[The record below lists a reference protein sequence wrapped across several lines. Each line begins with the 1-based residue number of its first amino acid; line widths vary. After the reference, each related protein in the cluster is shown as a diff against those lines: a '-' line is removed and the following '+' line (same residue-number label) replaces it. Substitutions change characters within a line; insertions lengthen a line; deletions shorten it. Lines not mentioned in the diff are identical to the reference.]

1 MKKQK
6 KSTVLLLTLLL
17 TILLATPVLAQ
28 QAAAVD
34 KTGPN
39 YEGKVIMA
47 ENLNLGIGSD
57 EELAAAQKTGLPS
70 SVFGKSPGGTDDSGA
85 IEELESSNAR
95 CLTMALPQHDYPE
108 LTQTPAPRN
117 AAPKEYQ
124 VGDTKTIYSD
134 YHADG
139 PGSFTA
145 EVAAVGKTCTIW
157 RDIANRDQLSDE
169 AAQAYAAAI
178 DTRIHDPLQDAFG
191 DWSNADVDQD
201 GKTAFIFYPMDGFAG
216 FFNTADLF
224 TKEQT
229 EWATGNVMDMLNM
242 NSLDASNTNVT
253 LSTLAH
259 ELQHLINYAQTQDRS
274 DAWLNETF
282 SQSAIAIVGLAST
295 ETIYEVPT
303 FINWTQA
310 KGYTHPFIF
319 KEGYVP
325 GGSEFGIPYGSWYL
339 FGRYLAHQTQ
349 ALEGGGDRIY
359 QTITDVNGG
368 STKLKDIEDA
378 LTDIGYMGEG
388 KTAVN
393 MNDLITNYNLA
404 LYLREPSGPY
414 SLSGNAQEPS
424 NVDGVQVDMLSE
436 TENAPEALP
445 GGGAA
450 SWSLVKGDN
459 SVTPRGFGPDLHFAG
474 ITTSILEGVI
484 AEPRSS
490 ILSYGDTVSLSTVD
504 ENAEIRYTLDGSDPV
519 ENGVKYTEPIAMTQR
534 SLLKTCTVRT
544 DGNYSPVSIWEYE
557 VKPAAAVASVP
568 PGRVEPGTPVTL
580 SCATPGAEIRYTTD
594 GSEPTATN
602 GAVYTGPITIN
613 QTTTLKAGSLMPG
626 RDDVLPGDV
635 RTYAYE
641 AGPGAGDRYE
651 PNNSITTATAFSFP
665 GRLEATIHNPEDV
678 DVYAFTLENSA
689 NLSLTLTP
697 PDGASY
703 SLALCDEKGNTLR
716 ESAYAGKSQS
726 IRYPA
731 VSGRYLVKVA
741 GMDGS
746 ASEAQPYT
754 LSLTR
759 EMKES
764 AVKSLDMSE
773 MNMLTALTDK
783 SDTGSGYAWD
793 WGVGGGGHFLMST
806 AYYSHWGGP
815 IKESLH
821 PFSQTGPFNYEN
833 HAAQAEYHV
842 QNALYLSNDERQS
855 SIDNIKNA
863 VYSYGA
869 AEIYVMSAN
878 AYWTPDQKN
887 LYVDKRDYDYVIN
900 THDGGHA
907 VTVVGWDDNY
917 SKDHFKGDPEL
928 AKRFG
933 YEDVSIPQPEND
945 GAFIVKNSWGE
956 DVGEKGY
963 FYLSYEDAFLVKIN
977 NPTVYMAD
985 DMPDNYNH
993 QYINDPYGT
1002 FDFWTLDN
1010 GNAFTAT
1017 ERFVNEKEAPELLKA
1032 VSFVTGKTNTRY
1044 EISVTQNGETKKV
1057 AEGVKKYAGF
1067 YTERLNQSITI
1078 PQDGT
1083 FDISVRLESVDPDQ
1097 SPSIGVS
1104 LRKEGTT
1111 SGVQPRSD
1119 VAFMTLNGMTEDVG
1133 KEALFPNIRAYTCDV
1148 NSNAYTESGISTEA
1162 ADQKTEAASQAPPE
1176 GALQNV
1182 EITGEDT
1189 ASVNGAVAL
1198 SIKDSGSAQA
1208 PARDLPARFD
1218 LRDTGTLTPV
1228 RDQGNTSAC
1237 WTFAATASVENN
1249 IARTGGF
1256 ATDYPTG
1263 IALSDSAKTV
1273 LLTADAPQQA
1283 VTLTAR
1289 LTGADSPS
1297 STRIN
1302 WSVTGDVDSV
1312 RLDNT
1317 FSQNGE
1323 SVPVLTAL
1331 KPGVV
1336 TLTAAS
1342 DADMTVTASCAIT
1355 ITAQGVE
1362 TLSITPD
1369 KLALNKGET
1378 GKLTA
1383 QTGPE
1388 SAVDKTV
1395 LWESDHPEIANVDA
1409 GGNVTAI
1416 SGGKATITAKA
1427 GTAVATAEVTVKGT
1441 PAINPGAGSPKTGV
1455 IQDSRMSAALCAGLL
1470 ALFVVCGL
1478 AWKKIK

>member
-6 KSTVLLLTLLL
+6 TSTVLLLTLLL
-17 TILLATPVLAQ
+17 TILLATPALAQ
-28 QAAAVD
+28 QAAVVD

-57 EELAAAQKTGLPS
+57 EELAKTQNTGIPS
-70 SVFGKSPGGTDDSGA
+70 SAFGRRPGSTADSTH
-85 IEELESSNAR
+85 IEEPENRDAR

-134 YHADG
+134 YHKDS

-157 RDIANRDQLSDE
+157 RDTANRDQLSDE
-169 AAQAYAAAI
+169 AAQTYAAAI
-178 DTRIHDPLQDAFG
+178 DTRIHDPLQNAFG

-201 GKTAFIFYPMDGFAG
+201 GKTAFIFYPMDGFVG
-216 FFNTADLF
+216 FFNPADLF
-224 TKEQT
+224 TKEQA
-229 EWATGNVMDMLNM
+229 EYATGNVMDMLNM
-242 NSLDASNTNVT
+242 NSLKASRTNVT

-259 ELQHLINYAQTQDRS
+259 ELQHLINFSQTEDNS
-274 DAWLNETF
+274 ESWLNETF
-282 SQSAIAIVGLAST
+282 SQSAIAIAGLAST
-295 ETIYEVPT
+295 ETVYEVPA
-303 FINWTQA
+303 FINWSQTA
-310 KGYTHPFIF
+310 GHTHPFIF
-319 KEGYVP
+319 KEQYVP
-325 GGSEFGIPYGSWYL
+325 GGSEAAIPYGSWYL

-378 LTDIGYMGEG
+378 LTAIGYMGEG
-388 KTAVN
+388 KTVAD
-393 MNDLITNYNLA
+393 MDELITNYNLA

-424 NVDGVQVDMLSE
+424 NLDGVQVGRLFQ
-436 TENAPEALP
+436 TPNAPEALP

-450 SWSLVKGDN
+450 SWSLIKGDD
-459 SVTPRGFGPDLHFAG
+459 SVTPVAFGPNVHFAG
-474 ITTSILEGVI
+474 ITTEIMEGAA
-484 AEPRSS
+484 AEPRSG
-490 ILSYGDTVSLSTVD
+490 ILLYGDTVRLSTAD

-519 ENGVKYTEPIAMTQR
+519 KNGMEYTEPITMTQKTT
-534 SLLKTCTVRT
+534 LKACTVQSS
-544 DGNYSPVSIWEYE
+544 GNYSPVSTWGYQ
-557 VKPAAAVASVP
+557 VKTGAVSASVP
-568 PGRVEPGTPVTL
+568 SGRVETGTPVTL
-580 SCATPGAEIRYTTD
+580 SCATPGAEIRYTVD
-594 GSEPTATN
+594 GSEPSATN
-602 GAVYTGPITIN
+602 GAVYTGPVTIS
-613 QTTTLKAGSLMPG
+613 QTTTLKVGSLMPG
-626 RDDVLPGDV
+626 RSDVLPGDV
-635 RTYAYE
+635 RTFAYE
-641 AGPGAGDRYE
+641 AGQGIGDRYE
-651 PNNSITTATAFSFP
+651 PNNSITAATAFSFP
-665 GRLEATIHNPEDV
+665 GRLEGTIHNPEDV

-689 NLSLTLTP
+689 KLSLTLTP
-697 PDGASY
+697 PDGVSF
-703 SLALCDEKGNTLR
+703 SLTLCDEKGNSLK

-726 IRYPA
+726 IRYKA
-731 VSGRYLVKVA
+731 ASGRYLVKVA

-746 ASEAQPYT
+746 ASDVQPYT

-759 EMKES
+759 EMEES

-793 WGVGGGGHFLMST
+793 WGVNRGGHFLMST
-806 AYYSHWGGP
+806 AYYSHWSGP

-821 PFSQTGPFNYEN
+821 PFSETGPFDYKNYSD
-833 HAAQAEYHV
+833 QAEYHV

-863 VYSYGA
+863 VYSYGG

-878 AYWTPDQKN
+878 AYWTPDTKN
-887 LYVDKRDYDYVIN
+887 LYVDKKDYDYVIN
-900 THDGGHA
+900 SYDGGHG
-907 VTVVGWDDNY
+907 VTVVGWDDAY
-917 SKDHFKGDPEL
+917 SKENFKGDPEL
-928 AKRFG
+928 AKDWG
-933 YEDVSIPQPEND
+933 YEDVSIPQPEKN

-956 DVGEKGY
+956 NSGEKGY
-963 FYLSYEDAFLVKIN
+963 FYLSYEDAFLVEIN

-985 DMPDNYNH
+985 DMTDNYNH

-1002 FDFWTLDN
+1002 FDFRTL

-1032 VSFVTGKTNTRY
+1032 VSFVTGTANTRY

-1078 PQDGT
+1078 PQGGT
-1083 FDISVRLESVDPDQ
+1083 FDINVRVEGTVPEQ

-1104 LRKEGTT
+1104 MRVEGTT

-1119 VAFMTLNGMTEDVG
+1119 VAFITLNGMTEDVG
-1133 KEALFPNIRAYTCDV
+1133 KEAIFPNIRAYTCDV

-1162 ADQKTEAASQAPPE
+1162 ADQKTEAASQTPPE

-1182 EITGEDT
+1182 EISGQDT
-1189 ASVNGAVAL
+1189 AAVNGAVAL
-1198 SIKDSGSAQA
+1198 SIKDSGNAQ
-1208 PARDLPARFD
+1208 PPERDLPARFD

-1228 RDQGNTSAC
+1228 RNQGATSAC

-1256 ATDYPTG
+1256 ATDYPIG
-1263 IALSDSAKTV
+1263 ITLSDSEKNV
-1273 LLTADAPQQA
+1273 LLTADAPQQP

-1302 WSVTGDVDSV
+1302 WGVTGDVDSV
-1312 RLDNT
+1312 RLDST

-1342 DADMTVTASCAIT
+1342 DADMTVTASCTIT

-1362 TLSITPD
+1362 TLSISPAT
-1369 KLALNKGET
+1369 LTLNKGET

-1409 GGNVTAI
+1409 DGNVTAL

-1427 GTAVATAEVTVKGT
+1427 GTAVATAEVTVKGA

-1455 IQDSRMSAALCAGLL
+1455 IQDSRMSAALCIGLL
-1470 ALFVVCGL
+1470 ALFGICAL
-1478 AWKKIK
+1478 AREKIN